1 MVISGNNEIL
11 GVEMATKGR
20 YSRVLTIRID
30 PALFEEARKEAE
42 SLDMDI
48 SDFVRG
54 CLRTGMYLNEMN
66 TVLRSRRG
74 DLY

>member
-1 MVISGNNEIL
+1 
-11 GVEMATKGR
+11 MATKGR
-20 YSRVLTIRID
+20 YSRVLTLRID
-30 PALFEEARKEAE
+30 PALFEEARQEAE

-48 SDFVRG
+48 SDFIRD

-66 TVLRSRRG
+66 AALKSRRG